1 MSGKLYRAVPQAA
14 SGEKSVNEMDQEN
27 ELIELT
33 GTVDSVIYKNE
44 ENAYTVLRLVDE
56 NGELVTVVGCFPYAA
71 AGESMIISGCWTTH
85 SVHGRQFKAE
95 YAQRLLPTTASA
107 IYDYLAGGAVR
118 GIGPATALLIVN
130 RFGDKSLDVLENAP
144 DRLAQ
149 IRGIS
154 PQKAAQFSETF
165 RRQTGM
171 RRLMEFICSFGL
183 RPVLAIRLY
192 RYYGDSA
199 MKIIRDNPYILA
211 APHIGGS
218 FAEADDMALELGV
231 ELKSENRIAAAAIF
245 ELEYNAGNG
254 HCFIPR
260 EKLAAVTAQLIGVE
274 PESIGPVL
282 EDMIADGRIR
292 FEEIAGCEAC
302 YLPRLYE
309 AECFTAERIAALAQ
323 GKYAGRMDFSALLDS
338 LENKQGIR
346 YAPLQRQTL
355 QLALENQLVV
365 ITGGPGTGK
374 TTSIRAILALYDRL
388 GLKTLLAAPTGRA
401 AKRMTELTGCEAT
414 TIHRLLG
421 AKFGDDEESVV
432 FTKNAQDP
440 LDCDAVILDECSMV
454 DVVLMSALL
463 EAMPGDARLVLVGDA
478 DQLPS
483 VGPGDVFSAILRS
496 EVVPAV
502 RLTEIFRQDGTS
514 MIVRNAHMINRG
526 EHPDFSRNEGGFF
539 RLRRLQA
546 GTTVETITELCSVRL
561 PQKMKIP
568 SEDIQVLSPTRKG
581 ELGTVNLNRHLQAAL
596 NPPDEKKKEKQFGDS
611 VFREGDRVMQI
622 RNNYDIP
629 WRIEDNS
636 SAGSGIFNGDIGVI
650 LSMDPEQENLTVDF
664 DGRIAV
670 YSFDQLLELEHAWA
684 MTVHKAQG
692 SEYRAVIL
700 SLCSTSQMLQTR
712 DILYTAVTRAKE
724 LLILVG
730 DEQLAHQ
737 MIDNA
742 RQSRRYNAL
751 RVRIR
756 KNSGL

>member
-1 MSGKLYRAVPQAA
+1 
-14 SGEKSVNEMDQEN
+14 MDQEN
-27 ELIELT
+27 ELIELI
-33 GTVDSVIYKNE
+33 GTVDSIIYKNE
-44 ENAYTVLRLVDE
+44 ENGYTVLRLVDE

-71 AGESMIISGCWTTH
+71 AGESMILSGAWTTH

-95 YAQRLLPTTASA
+95 YAQRMLPSTAPA

-130 RFGDKSLDVLENAP
+130 RFGEKTLDVLENAP
-144 DRLAQ
+144 DKLAT
-149 IRGIS
+149 IKGIS

-171 RRLMEFICSFGL
+171 RRLMEFVCSFGL

-192 RYYGDSA
+192 RFYGDNA
-199 MKIIRDNPYILA
+199 MNILRGDPYILA
-211 APHIGGS
+211 SAHIGGS
-218 FAEADDMALELGV
+218 FAEADEMALELGI
-231 ELKSENRIAAAAIF
+231 ELQSESRIAAAAVF

-260 EKLAAVTAQLIGVE
+260 EKLAAVTGQLIGVE
-274 PESIGPVL
+274 PEAVDIVL
-282 EDMIADGRIR
+282 GDMIGSGRIR
-292 FEEIAGCEAC
+292 YERIAGCEAC

-309 AECFTAERIAALAQ
+309 AERFTAERIAALAQ
-323 GKYAGRMDFSALLDS
+323 GKYASRMDFSALLDG
-338 LENKQGIR
+338 LEAKQGIR
-346 YAPLQRQTL
+346 YAPLQRETL

-401 AKRMTELTGCEAT
+401 AKRMTELTGCEAS

-421 AKFGDDEESVV
+421 AKFAEDEESVE
-432 FTKNAQDP
+432 FTKNAREP
-440 LDCDAVILDECSMV
+440 LECDALILDECSMV
-454 DVVLMSALL
+454 DITLMSALL
-463 EAMPGDARLVLVGDA
+463 EAMDPEARLVLVGDA

-483 VGPGDVFSAILRS
+483 VGPGDVFSAVLRS
-496 EVVPAV
+496 EAVPAV
-502 RLTEIFRQDGTS
+502 RLTEIFRQNS
-514 MIVRNAHMINRG
+514 SSLIIRNAHSINRG
-526 EHPDFSRNEGGFF
+526 EHPDLSRNEGGFF
-539 RLRRLQA
+539 RLKRMQA
-546 GTTVETITELCSVRL
+546 ASTVETITELCAVRL
-561 PQKMKIP
+561 PEKMKIP
-568 SEDIQVLSPTRKG
+568 CEDIQVLSPTRKG
-581 ELGTVNLNRHLQAAL
+581 ELGTVNLNRHLQEAL
-596 NPPDEKKKEKQFGDS
+596 NPPAKEKKEKLFGS
-611 VFREGDRVMQI
+611 AVFREGDRVMQI
-622 RNNYDIP
+622 RNNYDIL
-629 WRIEDNS
+629 WRTADNS
-636 SAGSGIFNGDIGVI
+636 AAGSGIYNGDIGVI
-650 LSMDPEQENLTVDF
+650 RQIDPEQETLTLDF

-670 YSFDQLLELEHAWA
+670 YGFDQLLELEHAWA

-700 SLCSTSQMLQTR
+700 ALCAASPMLMAR
-712 DILYTAVTRAKE
+712 DILYTAVTRARE

-730 DEQLAHQ
+730 DEKIAYQ

-756 KNSGL
+756 KACGL